1 MDVDNL
7 ENCSD
12 FVHSVK
18 RGKVNADPCATP
30 VKRRRISKKD
40 LIDAARAD
48 EEEKAK
54 EQAVAKKQ
62 KAIKSAKA
70 FISDE
75 AEEDD
80 AEDDAHDG
88 RIIAPSH
95 ITFFFGRRRISER

>member
-18 RGKVNADPCATP
+18 RSRANADPCATP

-48 EEEKAK
+48 EEDKAK
-54 EQAVAKKQ
+54 EQAAAKKQ
-62 KAIKSAKA
+62 KIKSAAKA

-80 AEDDAHDG
+80 AEEETNDG
-88 RIIAPSH
+88 RIIAPS
-95 ITFFFGRRRISER
+95 R